1 MLEFLFDLF
10 LILTPIALAGLALL
24 LIEKICK
31 GYETYKDVTNNL
43 IKLLIRDN
51 KHYFQNSNDPNFI
64 NYIKTYLYQNTDL
77 SKKEIR
83 KIIKNITKGV

>member
-10 LILTPIALAGLALL
+10 IILTPVALAGLALL

-31 GYETYKDVTNNL
+31 GYEAYKDTANSLIELL
-43 IKLLIRDN
+43 IKDN
-51 KHYFQNSNDPNFI
+51 RHYFQNSNDPKFI
-64 NYIKTYLYQNTDL
+64 QYIETYLYQNTDL

-83 KIIKNITKGV
+83 KIIKNIKKGA

>member
-10 LILTPIALAGLALL
+10 LILTPVALAGLALL

-31 GYETYKDVTNNL
+31 GYETYKDIANNL
-43 IKLLIRDN
+43 IKLLIKDN
-51 KHYFQNSNDPNFI
+51 KHYFQNSNDPKFTD
-64 NYIKTYLYQNTDL
+64 YIETYLYRNTDL